1 MFKQLINF
9 MKFSYLIKSR
19 FSYLSFF
26 LIFSSL
32 LTPLSI
38 ISFLEKPVIARED
51 SLNFISRGEGVFTLE
66 GRQQTKIS
74 SVSFNTTNNQN
85 GQVSIILNNNQTIN
99 FDGRV
104 SRQNA
109 NQLRIQ
115 VTNSGMA
122 TASGVL
128 LLEHNDNDIVLLE
141 GKGYLDSQGFS
152 IIFRNRNTNL
162 PPVTKYS
169 PLNLIQRGQG
179 LLNIQGRQNQQLNFV
194 SVQVNSQG
202 KADISLGLQNGD
214 RISFGG
220 QESHRDSTN
229 IKIRLTNSSSASADG
244 FMNIRYGANNSI
256 INLVGDGEIDG
267 QPFLVNFY
275 Q

>member
-38 ISFLEKPVIARED
+38 IPFLEKPVIARED

-74 SVSFNTTNNQN
+74 SVSFNSTNNQN

-152 IIFRNRNTNL
+152 IIFRNRNASL
-162 PPVTKYS
+162 PPVTNYS

-194 SVQVNSQG
+194 SVQINSQG

-229 IKIRLTNSSSASADG
+229 IKIRLTNSSSASASG

-267 QPFLVNFY
+267 QSFLVNFS